1 MFGLCRF
8 MERVLNLE
16 FMVILEL
23 THVLVIL
30 EMNTIYSTMRKHMLI
45 GQSIISKWTV
55 ATPI

>member
-1 MFGLCRF
+1 